1 MGKTTNDAGSRG
13 SGGRGKRPHSSKA
26 KTSFPRHRKVEISF
40 NPEDRRGYLTGLSAR
55 KKERRAFG
63 LAMQKVKD
71 RQAKIEERKE
81 QRQAQLEKIEDIERN
96 KKALRRGQDGE
107 VEAGSDAESESKLG
121 QDIERESHTFQDDQT
136 RSQFGGLVSVTTT
149 YGMPEDDDS
158 VTDDRHDFYS
168 RETHDSNHVDEAQKQ
183 AGNVNS
189 YIAKVKGSMGS
200 RKKHQ
205 KSGGRKG
212 THGASTMKGMGNAN
226 EMKMAKKTLAKYK
239 AKRGKNDRETGGKGK
254 RRKGRR

>member
-1 MGKTTNDAGSRG
+1 
-13 SGGRGKRPHSSKA
+13 
-26 KTSFPRHRKVEISF
+26 
-40 NPEDRRGYLTGLSAR
+40 
-55 KKERRAFG
+55 
-63 LAMQKVKD
+63 MQKVKD

-96 KKALRRGQDGE
+96 KKALRNGQDGAADF
-107 VEAGSDAESESKLG
+107 EAESDAETSG
-121 QDIERESHTFQDDQT
+121 PDIERESHTFKDDKT

-168 RETHDSNHVDEAQKQ
+168 RETHDSSHVDEAQKQ

-189 YIAKVKGSMGS
+189 YISKVKGTMGS
-200 RKKHQ
+200 KKKHQ

>member
-1 MGKTTNDAGSRG
+1 
-13 SGGRGKRPHSSKA
+13 
-26 KTSFPRHRKVEISF
+26 
-40 NPEDRRGYLTGLSAR
+40 
-55 KKERRAFG
+55 
-63 LAMQKVKD
+63 MQKVKD
-71 RQAKIEERKE
+71 RQAKIDERKE
-81 QRQAQLEKIEDIERN
+81 QREAQLEKIVDIERN
-96 KKALRRGQDGE
+96 KKALRRGQDGAAE
-107 VEAGSDAESESKLG
+107 VQAGSDVESESELG
-121 QDIERESHTFQDDQT
+121 QDNERESHTFQDDQT
-136 RSQFGGLVSVTTT
+136 TSQFGGLVSVTTT

-189 YIAKVKGSMGS
+189 YIAKVKGTMGS

-205 KSGGRKG
+205 NSGGRKG

-239 AKRGKNDRETGGKGK
+239 AKDRETGGNKGK
-254 RRKGRR
+254 RKKGRR